1 MTTHSSDNNKRIAKN
16 TLLLYF
22 RMLFLMVIS
31 LFTSR
36 VTLQTLGVENFGIY
50 NVVGGVVAMF
60 SIMSGSLSN
69 AISRYITFELGKG
82 NLKKMKKV
90 FSTSVNVQIIMAVG
104 VAILIEIV
112 GVWFLNYKMN
122 IPEERMIAANWVLQF
137 SIVSFAINLI
147 SIPYN
152 ATIVAH
158 EKMSAFAY
166 ISIYEAVMK
175 LVVVYLIIASPF
187 DKLII
192 YALLVLLISLSLRLI
207 YGVYC
212 KRKFEECAYQFVLDK
227 PLLLNMTSFAGWNF
241 LGSGSFLLMTQGV
254 NMLLNMFFGVTLNAA
269 RGIATQVESVVNQ
282 FTTNFGTAINPQIT
296 KSYAQDNLDYMHKLV
311 FYGSKYSFFLVVV
324 LCVPI
329 ILEANQILHL
339 WLGIVP
345 DYAVVFLRLTLVI
358 SMLSVISNTLVTS
371 MMATGDIKKYQ
382 IIVGGLGMTIFPVVY
397 LLYKLGYPPECSYYI
412 QFFIFVFQ
420 LICRLWLLKDM
431 VKLPVLLFLK
441 DVILKDLIVLGFT
454 IVFPLVLIYNMQE
467 SLVRFLTVGIV
478 CELSAFMSI
487 YVVGLSKE
495 EREKVL
501 SFVKTKIK
509 RKQ

>member
-1 MTTHSSDNNKRIAKN
+1 MRANIRNFEMTTHSSDNNKRIAKN

-82 NLKKMKKV
+82 DLKKMKKV
-90 FSTSVNVQIIMAVG
+90 FSTTVNVQIIMAVG

-207 YGVYC
+207 YGVY
-212 KRKFEECAYQFVLDK
+212 
-227 PLLLNMTSFAGWNF
+227 
-241 LGSGSFLLMTQGV
+241 
-254 NMLLNMFFGVTLNAA
+254 
-269 RGIATQVESVVNQ
+269 
-282 FTTNFGTAINPQIT
+282 
-296 KSYAQDNLDYMHKLV
+296 
-311 FYGSKYSFFLVVV
+311 
-324 LCVPI
+324 
-329 ILEANQILHL
+329 
-339 WLGIVP
+339 
-345 DYAVVFLRLTLVI
+345 
-358 SMLSVISNTLVTS
+358 
-371 MMATGDIKKYQ
+371 
-382 IIVGGLGMTIFPVVY
+382 
-397 LLYKLGYPPECSYYI
+397 
-412 QFFIFVFQ
+412 
-420 LICRLWLLKDM
+420 
-431 VKLPVLLFLK
+431 
-441 DVILKDLIVLGFT
+441 
-454 IVFPLVLIYNMQE
+454 
-467 SLVRFLTVGIV
+467 
-478 CELSAFMSI
+478 
-487 YVVGLSKE
+487 
-495 EREKVL
+495 
-501 SFVKTKIK
+501 
-509 RKQ
+509 

>member
-1 MTTHSSDNNKRIAKN
+1 MSVQTDNNKRIAKN

-82 NLKKMKKV
+82 DLVKIKKV
-90 FSTSVNVQIIMAVG
+90 FSTAVNVQIIMAVG

-122 IPEERMIAANWVLQF
+122 IPAERMVAANWVLQF
-137 SIVSFAINLI
+137 SIISFAVNLI

-175 LVVVYLIIASPF
+175 LVVVYLLVVSPF
-187 DKLII
+187 DKLIV
-192 YALLVLLISLSLRLI
+192 YALLILLISLSLRFI

-212 KRKFEECAYQFVLDK
+212 KRKFEECTYQFVLDK
-227 PLLLNMTSFAGWNF
+227 PLLMKMTSFAGWNF

-269 RGIATQVESVVNQ
+269 RGIATQVENVVNQ
-282 FTTNFGTAINPQIT
+282 FTANFGTAINPQIT
-296 KSYAQDNLDYMHKLV
+296 KSYAQDNFGYMHKLV

-339 WLGIVP
+339 WLGLVP
-345 DYAVVFLRLTLVI
+345 DYAVVFLRLTLII
-358 SMLSVISNTLVTS
+358 SMLAVISNTLVTS

-397 LLYKLGYPPECSYYI
+397 FLYKLGYPPECSYYI
-412 QFFIFVFQ
+412 QFLIFLLQ

-431 VKLPVLLFLK
+431 IRLPVVSFLK
-441 DVILKDLIVLGFT
+441 EVIMKDLLVLGFT
-454 IVFPLVLIYNMQE
+454 IVLPLILIYNYQE
-467 SLVRFLTVGIV
+467 SFWRFLAVGIL

-487 YVVGLSKE
+487 YVFGLTNE
-495 EREKVL
+495 EREKAL
-501 SFVKTKIK
+501 KFIKNKIK
-509 RKQ
+509 RTK